1 MIEGHFI
8 LDIVSGDV
16 HILWLYNIMDRI
28 YKYNSNASYEPNG
41 GTYLQLITAKDLYIQ
56 NITVAENGG
65 HSDSFQVKFPNVFT
79 NYPLGAV
86 RVEDQKFKDW
96 DHYKFT
102 IWQSQLNFVVFC
114 ASSACGVSV
123 EHLNAKEPMIRSIY
137 RFHVY
142 YHIRR
147 ILKILE
153 IPLPYENSFNQYNN
167 PYNHEK
173 FIRIC
178 SEYGVSNDLTKW
190 RNQKYFSTWQSR
202 AWETGKPGMSYIN
215 ENSFSGWI
223 IEKLDGLTMLGL
235 QKLSESVR
243 DYAYLILTSQTST
256 RDLIVGHEGRNLDA
270 QRVFLNTFE
279 NVVNKRVNIPEDIRR
294 FQKTLQYARSKVD
307 YVIGEFIYML
317 PSDMNLRT
325 GNIRNYNNKIL
336 ISSPSFKIG
345 TNVKINLLSSENRR
359 LSDDGEQAKLKDK
372 PDVKSKKVEMV
383 KTKPDVKSNK
393 EHKQDVKPNIK
404 FDRESKQDVKKPDT
418 NKITYEEEKVALILG
433 TTAVFTVWWMFK

>member
-1 MIEGHFI
+1 
-8 LDIVSGDV
+8 
-16 HILWLYNIMDRI
+16 MDRI
-28 YKYNSNASYEPNG
+28 YKYNSDASYKPNG
-41 GTYLQLITAKDLYIQ
+41 GRYLQLITAKDLYIQ
-56 NITVAENGG
+56 NVTVAEHDGG

-86 RVEDQKFKDW
+86 RVEDQRFKDW

-102 IWQSQLNFVVFC
+102 IWQSQLNFAVFC

-123 EHLNAKEPMIRSIY
+123 EHLDAKEPMIRSIY

-153 IPLPYENSFNQYNN
+153 IPLSYENSFNQSNN

-173 FIRIC
+173 YIHIC

-215 ENSFSGWI
+215 ENSWSRWI
-223 IEKLDGLTMLGL
+223 IEKSDGLTTLGL
-235 QKLSESVR
+235 QKISETVR

-256 RDLIVGHEGRNLDA
+256 RGQIIGHEARNLDA
-270 QRVFLNTFE
+270 QRTFLNTFE
-279 NVVNKRVNIPEDIRR
+279 NIVNRRVNIPEDIRR

-307 YVIGEFIYML
+307 YAIGEFIYML
-317 PSDMNLRT
+317 PSDMNLRI
-325 GNIRNYNNKIL
+325 GNVRNYNNKIL

-345 TNVKINLLSSENRR
+345 TNLKINLN
-359 LSDDGEQAKLKDK
+359 GEQAKLKDK
-372 PDVKSKKVEMV
+372 PDVKSKEV
-383 KTKPDVKSNK
+383 KTEPEVITKPNTKPNK
-393 EHKQDVKPNIK
+393 EHKQDVKPNRPDIK
-404 FDRESKQDVKKPDT
+404 FKQDVKKPDM
-418 NKITYEEEKVALILG
+418 NEITYEEEKVALVLG

>member
-1 MIEGHFI
+1 
-8 LDIVSGDV
+8 
-16 HILWLYNIMDRI
+16 MDRI
-28 YKYNSNASYEPNG
+28 YKYNSDASYKPNG
-41 GTYLQLITAKDLYIQ
+41 GRYLQLITAKDLYIQ
-56 NITVAENGG
+56 NVTVAEHDGG

-79 NYPLGAV
+79 NYPVGAV
-86 RVEDQKFKDW
+86 RVEEQKFKDW

-114 ASSACGVSV
+114 ASSACSVSV

-153 IPLPYENSFNQYNN
+153 IPLPYENSFNQYSN

-173 FIRIC
+173 FIGIC

-215 ENSFSGWI
+215 ENSFSRWI
-223 IEKLDGLTMLGL
+223 IEKSDGLTTLGI

-256 RDLIVGHEGRNLDA
+256 RGPIVGHEARNLDA
-270 QRVFLNTFE
+270 QRTFLNTFE
-279 NVVNKRVNIPEDIRR
+279 NTVNRRVNIPEDIRR

-307 YVIGEFIYML
+307 YAIGEFVYMI
-317 PSDMNLRT
+317 PSDMNLRI
-325 GNIRNYNNKIL
+325 GKVKNYNNKIMVSKPGFNL
-336 ISSPSFKIG
+336 G
-345 TNVKINLLSSENRR
+345 TNLKINL
-359 LSDDGEQAKLKDK
+359 DGEQAKLKDK
-372 PDVKSKKVEMV
+372 PDVKSKEVEMIKTEPNV
-383 KTKPDVKSNK
+383 KPKVITKPNIKPNK

-404 FDRESKQDVKKPDT
+404 FDRESNQDVKKPDT
-418 NKITYEEEKVALILG
+418 NEITYEEEKVALVLG
-433 TTAVFTVWWMFK
+433 ITSVFTVWWMFK